1 MITFQQVG
9 MSFNKTE
16 VLSDVTF
23 HIEKGEIVALLGP
36 NGAGKSTTIQ
46 LLLGLRKPTH
56 GELSVFGEAPGTL
69 TVREKIGVM
78 LQDVSVLDLVTVREL
93 LLLVQGYYKNA
104 LSLDELVTLSG
115 LDPAILPMRTEKL
128 SGGQKRRVN
137 FALALV
143 GKPELLVLDEPTVGM
158 DAPTRKRFWKTIAQ
172 LAKQGTTVVFT
183 THYLEEAESAATR
196 ILLVEDGKLIQD
208 ATPAQLKQHL
218 HLQRVSFQV
227 TTPLSEAI
235 LRKLS
240 STDSQ
245 IDGMSITL
253 FTEDADQL
261 LKELI
266 AFEVEMK
273 ELTISRGTLE
283 DAFTAL
289 TKRREVS

>member
-143 GKPELLVLDEPTVGM
+143 GNPELLVLDEPTVGM
-158 DAPTRKRFWKTIAQ
+158 DAPTRKTFWKTIAQ

-183 THYLEEAESAATR
+183 THYLEEAESTATR

-208 ATPAQLKQHL
+208 ATPAQLKQNL
-218 HLQRVSFQV
+218 HLQQVSFQV
-227 TTPLSEAI
+227 TIPLSEAI
-235 LRKLS
+235 LRELS

-245 IDGMSITL
+245 VDGTSITL

-273 ELTISRGTLE
+273 ELTISRETLE
-283 DAFTAL
+283 DAYTAL
-289 TKRREVS
+289 TTRREAS